1 MRTPLETCMIVTM
14 GLVVAVVS
22 HGETR
27 KNVILIITDDQDI
40 ELGSMTFMPKV
51 MRLMKEKGTEFK
63 GGFVSTPICCPSR
76 SSILTGMYVHNH
88 NVHTN
93 NHNCSGEEWK

>member
-1 MRTPLETCMIVTM
+1 MREQAET
-14 GLVVAVVS
+14 LVILAMALVAVVFG

-27 KNVILIITDDQDI
+27 KNVVLIITDDQDI

-51 MRLMKEKGTEFK
+51 MRLMKEKGTEFT